1 MAEKASYEFVE
12 VKSADI
18 LAERQSLWA
27 GFTNATKYAII
38 AVVALL
44 VLMFLFLV

>member
-18 LAERQSLWA
+18 LAERQGLWA

-38 AVVALL
+38 AVVVLL
-44 VLMFLFLV
+44 VLMFLFLA

>member
-18 LAERQSLWA
+18 LAERQGLWA

-38 AVVALL
+38 AVAVLL
-44 VLMFLFLV
+44 VLMFLFLA

>member
-27 GFTNATKYAII
+27 GFTGATKYAII
-38 AVVALL
+38 AVAVILI
-44 VLMFLFLV
+44 LMFLFLA

>member
-18 LAERQSLWA
+18 LAEREGLWA
-27 GFTNATKYAII
+27 GFTSATKYAII
-38 AVVALL
+38 AIVAIL
-44 VLMFLFLV
+44 VLMFVFLA